1 MKPAHSAVTRAD
13 LGPLGPFTTIW
24 RHRTLIGR
32 LTRRELAGRYRGS
45 LLGLVWAVLTP
56 LLMLAVYTFVFS
68 TVFQSRWTGAAEQ
81 KPGEYALFLF
91 AGLTLFNILA
101 ESVNRSPGLMLENPS
116 YIKKVVFPLEVMP
129 VVILASALVNAGI
142 SMLVLV
148 AFYVPYRGLPPESAL
163 LAPLVLLPFCL
174 LAMGLCWLLAAAGVF
189 LRDIRQFI
197 GVLVTLL
204 LFLSPVFYPAGAVAG
219 KLDIVLALNPLTPL
233 LEQWRACIFDGI
245 APDPVGFLKATGLGW
260 LAAWLGHL
268 FFAKARDGFADV
280 V

>member
-1 MKPAHSAVTRAD
+1 MRSVISRAD
-13 LGPLGPFTTIW
+13 LGPLGPLATIW
-24 RHRTLIGR
+24 RHRVLIGR
-32 LTRRELAGRYRGS
+32 LTRRELASRYRGS
-45 LLGLVWAVLTP
+45 LLGLLWTVLTP

-68 TVFQSRWTGAAEQ
+68 TIFQSRWTGVAEQ

-101 ESVNRSPGLMLENPS
+101 ESLNRSPGLMLENVG

-129 VVILASALVNAGI
+129 VVILASALVNASI
-142 SMLVLV
+142 SMVVLI

-163 LAPLVLLPFCL
+163 LAPMILVPFCL
-174 LAMGLCWLLAAAGVF
+174 LTLGLCWFLSAAGVF

-204 LFLSPVFYPAGAVAG
+204 LFLSPVFYPAAAVSD
-219 KLDIVLALNPLTPL
+219 KLNVVLALNPLTPL
-233 LEQWRACIFDGI
+233 LEQWRASIFDGT
-245 APDPVGFLKATGLGW
+245 APDLVAFLKALGLGW
-260 LAAWLGHL
+260 LVAWLGHV

>member
-1 MKPAHSAVTRAD
+1 MRSVISSAD
-13 LGPLGPFTTIW
+13 LGPLGPFATIW
-24 RHRTLIGR
+24 RHRVLIGR

-45 LLGLVWAVLTP
+45 LLGLLWTVLTP

-68 TVFQSRWTGAAEQ
+68 TIFQSRWTGVAEQ
-81 KPGEYALFLF
+81 KSGEYALFLF

-101 ESVNRSPGLMLENPS
+101 ESLNRSPGLMLENVG

-129 VVILASALVNAGI
+129 VVILASALVNASI
-142 SMLVLV
+142 SMVVLI

-163 LAPLVLLPFCL
+163 LAPMILVPFCL
-174 LAMGLCWLLAAAGVF
+174 LTLGLCWFLSAAGVF

-204 LFLSPVFYPAGAVAG
+204 LFLSPVFYPAAAVSE
-219 KLDIVLALNPLTPL
+219 KLNLVLALNPLTPL
-233 LEQWRACIFDGI
+233 LEQWRASIFDGT
-245 APDPVGFLKATGLGW
+245 APDLVAFLKALGLGW
-260 LAAWLGHL
+260 LAAWLGHV